1 MIVGR
6 RLTSVHAARA
16 NDVRRFPTQ
25 AMRRLD

>member
-6 RLTSVHAARA
+6 RLTSVRSAFAI
-16 NDVRRFPTQ
+16 NVRRFPTQ